1 MSLFFTQGHRGVCSK
16 TRLIAGP
23 PGPIGPTGP
32 RGEDVYVNIILD
44 CKTSDGDPIS
54 STPLQ
59 SLNMGKSFIFLKS
72 PSTLIF
78 TTPPKKF
85 SVLFESGFRAS
96 SLSFSLLDVN
106 ANRIY
111 ELIET
116 KIEPNLFTFH
126 FTEDN
131 PTTEYILEVNGS
143 AIIGSAN

>member
-44 CKTSDGDPIS
+44 CKTSDGYPIS

-72 PSTLIF
+72 PSTLHF
-78 TTPPKKF
+78 VSSPKKF

-96 SLSFSLLDVN
+96 SLSFSFLEISS
-106 ANRIY
+106 NRIY

-116 KIEPNLFTFH
+116 KIEPNLFTFD

-131 PTTEYILEVNGS
+131 PAGEYILEVNGS
-143 AIIGSAN
+143 AIAN